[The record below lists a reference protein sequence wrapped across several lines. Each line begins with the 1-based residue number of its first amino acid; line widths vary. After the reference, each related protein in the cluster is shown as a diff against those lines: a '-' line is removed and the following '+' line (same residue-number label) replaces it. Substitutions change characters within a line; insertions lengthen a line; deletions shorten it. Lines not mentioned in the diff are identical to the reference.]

1 VKEQRKKKIVSG
13 LYANILFKNNPTQKK
28 KKINP
33 IQIKKNP
40 PELKLTHPA
49 QIKLTIKLWFWQNM
63 HKMTNYQNQ
72 ICILLTFGCTAGT

>member
-13 LYANILFKNNPTQKK
+13 LYANILFKNNPTQK